1 MCPDCG
7 RKKML
12 FETEAK
18 AQTFIRFNG
27 GEIDS
32 HGNTLRPYFCPGCGG
47 WHISSHK
54 YNAKYDNRTDKLIDD
69 YKRSLKN
76 AALKLPSERE
86 TLEQEA
92 LRIAGNVDVNE
103 FSTKAELKRHITA
116 LMQDYPKSQRKQ
128 LIDCRVRTVLYERFA
143 VRLYGPGVLEREIFD
158 REEWKRKYGI
168 K

>member
-1 MCPDCG
+1 M
-7 RKKML
+7 
-12 FETEAK
+12 
-18 AQTFIRFNG
+18 
-27 GEIDS
+27 
-32 HGNTLRPYFCPGCGG
+32 
-47 WHISSHK
+47 
-54 YNAKYDNRTDKLIDD
+54 
-69 YKRSLKN
+69 KN

-116 LMQDYPKSQRKQ
+116 LMQDYPESQRKQ
-128 LIDCRVRTVLYERFA
+128 LIDCRVRTVLYERFT
-143 VRLYGPGVLEREIFD
+143 VKLYGPGVLEREVFN